1 MSQSL
6 IFREENLFFANA
18 NRRLFKRF
26 SIDEVFDIFQRLLG
40 KINLELDEEERDFLL
55 GTVDLK
61 FLDQEISFNEQSI
74 KPELEKSDYMIPNSS
89 IYLVSPGLWQSL
101 EQVIQARLAAATD
114 TVQKEEI
121 TEDFYTLKRL
131 YEQKRLFVDVF

>member
-1 MSQSL
+1 MSKCL
-6 IFREENLFFANA
+6 IFREEHLFINHA
-18 NRRLFKRF
+18 NRYLFKRF
-26 SIDEVFDIFQRLLG
+26 SIDEVFDIFKRLLG

-55 GTVDLK
+55 GEVDLK

-89 IYLVSPGLWQSL
+89 IYLVSPSLWQSL
-101 EQVIQARLAAATD
+101 EQVIQARLTATTD
-114 TVQKEEI
+114 IKQKEEI
-121 TEDFYTLKRL
+121 REDVYTLKRL